1 MIIIT
6 LSIYIIYCF
15 HFHGNTMFKCVE
27 CGTRIELTNPEQGT
41 TVDCPGCGIDLE
53 LVGSKLVGL
62 QLGPS
67 EE

>member
-1 MIIIT
+1 
-6 LSIYIIYCF
+6 
-15 HFHGNTMFKCVE
+15 MFNCVE
-27 CGTRIELTNPEQGT
+27 CGTRIELTNPDQGT
-41 TVDCPGCGIDLE
+41 IVDCPGCGIDLE